1 MKSSAVAL
9 WGFVAVVVLSPASNA
24 QQTCPLSARGAV
36 LMTDAAQ
43 VGALVPS
50 GVPSTC
56 AAAGSCV
63 AQGSQ
68 PVNYD
73 SYTLVNNNTANPTCV
88 TATVTANC
96 GIQGVAELYLAAY
109 SPTFNPASICQNY
122 LGSSGTT
129 AVNSAVSASFKV
141 PAGASFQVVVSL
153 PLGNQCEY
161 TLAVSG
167 CGLGDPQPP
176 ALIPTLSPL
185 GLTALLLGL
194 AVLGWRRLRSR
205 AVRP

>member
-1 MKSSAVAL
+1 MKSSAVVL
-9 WGFVAVVVLSPASNA
+9 WGLVAAVVLPPACSA
-24 QQTCPLSARGAV
+24 QQTCPLATRGAV
-36 LMTDAAQ
+36 LMTDAVQ

-56 AAAGSCV
+56 AAAGPCV

-68 PVNYD
+68 SVNYD

-96 GIQGVAELYLAAY
+96 GVQGVDELYLAAY
-109 SPTFNPASICQNY
+109 SPTFNPTSICQNY

-129 AVNSAVSASFKV
+129 AVNSTVSASFRV
-141 PAGASFQVVVSL
+141 PAGASFQVIVSL

-167 CGLGDPQPP
+167 CALGDPQPP

-185 GLTALLLGL
+185 GLSALLFGL
-194 AVLGWRRLRSR
+194 AVLGWRRLRR
-205 AVRP
+205 RPVLR